1 MHVIVHFGFP
11 GNTASDF
18 LFILCL
24 LYAGESQSISEANNS
39 GLQTQQ
45 YPIGQV
51 AGNPC
56 RGRFNT
62 ERTVTWTSAKAAK
75 KKTSPLIERPI

>member
-24 LYAGESQSISEANNS
+24 LYAGESQSISEAKNS

-45 YPIGQV
+45 CPIGQV
-51 AGNPC
+51 EVLAVEGL
-56 RGRFNT
+56 T
-62 ERTVTWTSAKAAK
+62 LKER
-75 KKTSPLIERPI
+75 

>member
-24 LYAGESQSISEANNS
+24 LYAGESESISEAKNR

-45 YPIGQV
+45 CQV
-51 AGNPC
+51 LAVEGLTPK
-56 RGRFNT
+56 
-62 ERTVTWTSAKAAK
+62 ERRPELQREQRRRR
-75 KKTSPLIERPI
+75 PLR

>member
-1 MHVIVHFGFP
+1 MHVIVHLGFP

-24 LYAGESQSISEANNS
+24 LFAGESQSISEANNS

-45 YPIGQV
+45 CAIGQV
-51 AGNPC
+51 EVLAVEGLPPK
-56 RGRFNT
+56 
-62 ERTVTWTSAKAAK
+62 EQ
-75 KKTSPLIERPI
+75 

>member
-24 LYAGESQSISEANNS
+24 LYVGESQSISEAENN
-39 GLQTQQ
+39 GLQTEQC
-45 YPIGQV
+45 PIGQV
-51 AGNPC
+51 EVLAVEDLTPK
-56 RGRFNT
+56 
-62 ERTVTWTSAKAAK
+62 ER
-75 KKTSPLIERPI
+75 

>member
-1 MHVIVHFGFP
+1 MHVIACFGFP

-24 LYAGESQSISEANNS
+24 LYAGESQSISEVNNS

-45 YPIGQV
+45 CPIGQV
-51 AGNPC
+51 EVLAVEGLKPK
-56 RGRFNT
+56 
-62 ERTVTWTSAKAAK
+62 EQ
-75 KKTSPLIERPI
+75 

>member
-11 GNTASDF
+11 ENTASDY

-24 LYAGESQSISEANNS
+24 LYAGESQSISEAKKQRAANTTVPNWTS
-39 GLQTQQ
+39 GS
-45 YPIGQV
+45 
-51 AGNPC
+51 PC

-62 ERTVTWTSAKAAK
+62 ERTVT
-75 KKTSPLIERPI
+75 

>member
-11 GNTASDF
+11 GNTACDF

-39 GLQTQQ
+39 GLQTQKC
-45 YPIGQV
+45 PIGQV
-51 AGNPC
+51 EVLAVEDLTPK
-56 RGRFNT
+56 
-62 ERTVTWTSAKAAK
+62 ER
-75 KKTSPLIERPI
+75 

>member
-1 MHVIVHFGFP
+1 MHVIARFGFP

-24 LYAGESQSISEANNS
+24 LYAGESQSISEVNNS

-45 YPIGQV
+45 CPIGQV
-51 AGNPC
+51 
-56 RGRFNT
+56 
-62 ERTVTWTSAKAAK
+62 EVLTVEGLKPK
-75 KKTSPLIERPI
+75 EQ

>member
-11 GNTASDF
+11 ENTASDF

-24 LYAGESQSISEANNS
+24 LYAGESHYSEADNS

-45 YPIGQV
+45 CPIGQV
-51 AGNPC
+51 EVLAVEGLTPK
-56 RGRFNT
+56 
-62 ERTVTWTSAKAAK
+62 ER
-75 KKTSPLIERPI
+75 

>member
-11 GNTASDF
+11 SNTASDF

-45 YPIGQV
+45 CPIGQV
-51 AGNPC
+51 EVLAVEGLTPK
-56 RGRFNT
+56 
-62 ERTVTWTSAKAAK
+62 ER
-75 KKTSPLIERPI
+75 

>member
-45 YPIGQV
+45 CPIGQV
-51 AGNPC
+51 EVLAVEGL
-56 RGRFNT
+56 T
-62 ERTVTWTSAKAAK
+62 QKER
-75 KKTSPLIERPI
+75 

>member
-45 YPIGQV
+45 SSIGQV
-51 AGNPC
+51 EVLAVESLTPK
-56 RGRFNT
+56 
-62 ERTVTWTSAKAAK
+62 ER
-75 KKTSPLIERPI
+75 

>member
-24 LYAGESQSISEANNS
+24 LYAGESQSISEAKNS
-39 GLQTQQ
+39 RLQTQQ
-45 YPIGQV
+45 CPIGQV
-51 AGNPC
+51 EVLAVEDLTPKEG
-56 RGRFNT
+56 
-62 ERTVTWTSAKAAK
+62 
-75 KKTSPLIERPI
+75 

>member
-11 GNTASDF
+11 GNTSSDF

-45 YPIGQV
+45 CPIGQV
-51 AGNPC
+51 EVLAVESLTPK
-56 RGRFNT
+56 
-62 ERTVTWTSAKAAK
+62 ER
-75 KKTSPLIERPI
+75 